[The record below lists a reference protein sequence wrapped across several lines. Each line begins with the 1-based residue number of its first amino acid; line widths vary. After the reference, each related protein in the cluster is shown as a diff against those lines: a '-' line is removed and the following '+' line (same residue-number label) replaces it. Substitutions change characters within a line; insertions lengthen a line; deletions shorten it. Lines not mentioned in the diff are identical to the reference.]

1 MSAEKKAWEELQAMP
16 GGEEK
21 YQYYS
26 PSKAQDNQYTRDLAE
41 AKKTRRGR
49 KSRNGKGLSATDKD
63 IQRIKEEALRILTNE
78 TIPSTERLIH
88 LRRCSQTLETSFT
101 DTELRQQLW
110 TARRLLTGA
119 IEPHKAG
126 SRLERRKAP
135 FLWQGIVMKEATTLL
150 VSLPKVGK
158 SRLLCQFIGH
168 LHRGESEF
176 LGQPLFGPCPLVLIV
191 GTDQD
196 EGDWAECLHL
206 AGLLPGG
213 QLANCIVALY
223 DKGRPLHLDDAGIE
237 TIANYA
243 NKHPG
248 LLILLDSYYAC
259 THQLGLME
267 RDANYAG
274 PLVDLQ
280 EAISPHKA
288 TLLVI
293 HHSKK
298 GGDTGTATEAS
309 RGTTALPSQSSWNIA
324 LSRRSQEKPLAPQDR
339 RITLKSEGRGGY
351 PVEMLIEQVDE
362 GKRWI
367 SHGDADTIAK
377 TQASQELINNLS
389 ERAACA
395 LEDIVDHWQITQK
408 PMDATAVAAALNL
421 GGENPTARA
430 RDVLKMLEKKFL
442 IEQCGERRPETGS
455 KGGKPSKLYRP
466 TETVL
471 TLYPRYNIE
480 SVKSSLPS
488 KPICEDGIDGITS
501 IKAARTSERRS
512 KSTIEKTTKTEET
525 PKQRQTKLDL

>member
-1 MSAEKKAWEELQAMP
+1 MTFDANCLTDEELSRYNK
-16 GGEEK
+16 GELTL
-21 YQYYS
+21 
-26 PSKAQDNQYTRDLAE
+26 ADLGAVPDGSVVLHS
-41 AKKTRRGR
+41 AGNDLVRVKT
-49 KSRNGKGLSATDKD
+49 
-63 IQRIKEEALRILTNE
+63 EALRVIKDE

-88 LRRCSQTLETSFT
+88 LRSFAGTVETKFT
-101 DTELRQQLW
+101 ESELQQQLW
-110 TARRLLTGA
+110 SARSVLAGV
-119 IEPHKAG
+119 IEPHSAG
-126 SRLERRKAP
+126 SRLLRRKAP
-135 FLWQGIVMKEATTLL
+135 FLWQGVVMKEATTLV

-168 LHRGESEF
+168 LHRGEPEF
-176 LGQPLFGPCPLVLIV
+176 LGQKLFGPCPPVLIV
-191 GTDQD
+191 GSDQD

-206 AGLLPGG
+206 AGLLPDGR
-213 QLANCIVALY
+213 LAECIVALY
-223 DKGRPLHLDDAGIE
+223 DKGRPLHLDNAGIE
-237 TIANYA
+237 TIA
-243 NKHPG
+243 
-248 LLILLDSYYAC
+248 DYAC

-280 EAISPHKA
+280 EAIAPYKA
-288 TLLVI
+288 SLLVI

-298 GGDTGTATEAS
+298 GAGAGETATEVS

-324 LSRRSQEKPLAPQDR
+324 LSRRSQENPLAPQDR
-339 RITLKSEGRGGY
+339 RITLKSEGRGGS

-362 GKRWI
+362 GTRWI

-377 TQASQELINNLS
+377 TQTIQELINNLG

-395 LEDIVDHWQITQK
+395 LEDIVDHWQTTQQ
-408 PMDATAVAAALNL
+408 PMDATAIAAALNL

-480 SVKSSLPS
+480 SVKPSLPS
-488 KPICEDGIDGITS
+488 KPTSKDGIDGITHVKCS
-501 IKAARTSERRS
+501 RTGENRPASMAGRSATTRKALDQQQ
-512 KSTIEKTTKTEET
+512 TE
-525 PKQRQTKLDL
+525 LDI

>member
-1 MSAEKKAWEELQAMP
+1 MTFDANSL
-16 GGEEK
+16 
-21 YQYYS
+21 
-26 PSKAQDNQYTRDLAE
+26 
-41 AKKTRRGR
+41 
-49 KSRNGKGLSATDKD
+49 TDKQLSEYNRGELTLVD
-63 IQRIKEEALRILTNE
+63 LGALPEGAFALHSAGTDLDRVKEEALRIVKDE
-78 TIPSTERLIH
+78 TILSTERLIH
-88 LRRCSQTLETSFT
+88 LRSFAQSVETKFT

-110 TARRLLTGA
+110 TARRVLAGV

-126 SRLERRKAP
+126 SRLLRRKAP
-135 FLWQGIVMKEATTLL
+135 FLWQGVVMKEATTLV

-176 LGQPLFGPCPLVLIV
+176 LGQQLFGPCPPVLIV
-191 GTDQD
+191 GSDQD

-206 AGLLPGG
+206 AGLLPDG
-213 QLANCIVALY
+213 QLAECIVALY
-223 DKGRPLHLDDAGIE
+223 DKGRPLHLDNAGIE
-237 TIANYA
+237 TIADYA
-243 NKHPG
+243 SKHPG

-280 EAISPHKA
+280 EAIAPYKA
-288 TLLVI
+288 SLIVI

-298 GGDTGTATEAS
+298 GSDAGGTATEAS

-324 LSRRSQEKPLAPQDR
+324 LSRRPQENPLAPQDR
-339 RITLKSEGRGGY
+339 RITLKSEGRGGS

-362 GKRWI
+362 GTRWI

-377 TQASQELINNLS
+377 MQAIQELIDSLG

-395 LEDIVDHWQITQK
+395 LEDIVDHWQTTQQ
-408 PMDATAVAAALNL
+408 PMDATAIAAALNL

-430 RDVLKMLEKKFL
+430 RDLLKTLEKKFL
-442 IEQCGERRPETGS
+442 VEQCGERRPETGS

-466 TETVL
+466 TDAVL

-480 SVKSSLPS
+480 SVKPSLPS
-488 KPICEDGIDGITS
+488 KPICKDGIDGITHG
-501 IKAARTSERRS
+501 KASRTGVNKPTSMAKEQ
-512 KSTIEKTTKTEET
+512 TETRTAFE
-525 PKQRQTKLDL
+525 QHQTELDI

>member
-1 MSAEKKAWEELQAMP
+1 
-16 GGEEK
+16 
-21 YQYYS
+21 
-26 PSKAQDNQYTRDLAE
+26 
-41 AKKTRRGR
+41 
-49 KSRNGKGLSATDKD
+49 
-63 IQRIKEEALRILTNE
+63 
-78 TIPSTERLIH
+78 
-88 LRRCSQTLETSFT
+88 
-101 DTELRQQLW
+101 
-110 TARRLLTGA
+110 
-119 IEPHKAG
+119 
-126 SRLERRKAP
+126 
-135 FLWQGIVMKEATTLL
+135 MKEATTLV

-158 SRLLCQFIGH
+158 SRLLCLFIGH

-176 LGQPLFGPCPLVLIV
+176 LGQQLFGPCPPVLIV
-191 GTDQD
+191 GSDQD

-206 AGLLPGG
+206 AGLLPDD
-213 QLANCIVALY
+213 QLAGCIVALY
-223 DKGRPLHLDDAGIE
+223 DKGRPLHLDNAGIE
-237 TIANYA
+237 TIADYA
-243 NKHPG
+243 CKHPG

-280 EAISPHKA
+280 EAIAPHKA
-288 TLLVI
+288 SLLVI

-298 GGDTGTATEAS
+298 GADSGGTATEAS

-324 LSRRSQEKPLAPQDR
+324 LSRRPQENPLAPQDR
-339 RITLKSEGRGGY
+339 RITLKSEGRGGS

-362 GKRWI
+362 GTRWI

-377 TQASQELINNLS
+377 TQTIQELINNLG

-395 LEDIVDHWQITQK
+395 LEDIVDHWQTTQQ
-408 PMDATAVAAALNL
+408 PMDATAIAAALNL

-480 SVKSSLPS
+480 SVKPSLPS
-488 KPICEDGIDGITS
+488 KPISKDGIDGITHVTAS
-501 IKAARTSERRS
+501 RTVKNRPTPMTGRS
-512 KSTIEKTTKTEET
+512 TTTRKVLEQQQTE
-525 PKQRQTKLDL
+525 LDI

>member
-1 MSAEKKAWEELQAMP
+1 MTFDANSLTDEQLSSYNKGELTLAALGAVPDGSVVLHSA
-16 GGEEK
+16 G
-21 YQYYS
+21 
-26 PSKAQDNQYTRDLAE
+26 TDLDRV
-41 AKKTRRGR
+41 K
-49 KSRNGKGLSATDKD
+49 
-63 IQRIKEEALRILTNE
+63 QEALRIFKDE
-78 TIPSTERLIH
+78 TIPTTERLIH
-88 LRRCSQTLETSFT
+88 LRSFAQMVETKFT

-110 TARRLLTGA
+110 TARRVLAGV

-126 SRLERRKAP
+126 SRLLRRKAP
-135 FLWQGIVMKEATTLL
+135 FLWQGVVMKEATTLV

-176 LGQPLFGPCPLVLIV
+176 LGQQLLGPCPPVLIV
-191 GTDQD
+191 GSDQD

-206 AGLLPGG
+206 AGLLPDG
-213 QLANCIVALY
+213 QLADCIVALY

-237 TIANYA
+237 TIADYA
-243 NKHPG
+243 SKHPG
-248 LLILLDSYYAC
+248 ILILLDSYYAC

-280 EAISPHKA
+280 EAIAPHKA

-298 GGDTGTATEAS
+298 GGETCTATEAS

-324 LSRRSQEKPLAPQDR
+324 LSRRPQDNPLAPQDR
-339 RITLKSEGRGGY
+339 RITLKSEGRGGS

-362 GKRWI
+362 GTRWI

-377 TQASQELINNLS
+377 TQGIQELINNLG
-389 ERAACA
+389 ERATCA
-395 LEDIVDHWQITQK
+395 LEDIVDHWQTTQK
-408 PMDATAVAAALNL
+408 PMDATAVAAALSL

-430 RDVLKMLEKKFL
+430 RDVLKTLEKKYL

-471 TLYPRYNIE
+471 ALYPRYNVE
-480 SVKSSLPS
+480 SVKPSLPS
-488 KPICEDGIDGITS
+488 KPNNKDGIDGITHD
-501 IKAARTSERRS
+501 KASRS
-512 KSTIEKTTKTEET
+512 GEKRPKSTIEKRTKSKESQE
-525 PKQRQTKLDL
+525 QRQTELDFKRG